1 MTINFEYLYPEEN
14 PVDLDEYFMWLT
26 SDRDGPMSD
35 TPGKIGIHG
44 TAEGYEDY
52 VSVDVLGSELM
63 WMNETFPRE
72 KFTWYLWFESVFLV
86 PDEMVPFL
94 RLRWS

>member
-1 MTINFEYLYPEEN
+1 MKVNYNSIQPRAPDSELSEHAE
-14 PVDLDEYFMWLT
+14 WLAQW
-26 SDRDGPMSD
+26 GGNQ
-35 TPGKIGIHG
+35 PGVIGSQLPPQ
-44 TAEGYEDY
+44 GYENFT
-52 VSVDVLGSELM
+52 VVDVLGNEFI

-86 PDEMVPFL
+86 PEEMIPFL